1 MVSLPGSGHPVPVNP
16 LGVVVGLQGRDHGP
30 QKGEQRP
37 RPHGQ
42 GEPEGLA
49 DIPGQIGVHV
59 YGLALPPEVG
69 STVKAQSQGGGV
81 AVLTG
86 EPEDLQN
93 QQPLECPGMIVE
105 SQGPELAALQLAFE
119 VGRVTGP
126 VQTDSLAGASSR
138 AGAEPHRGEM
148 QNSRR
153 GDALRLQNLRV
164 RQGEYV

>member
-1 MVSLPGSGHPVPVNP
+1 M
-16 LGVVVGLQGRDHGP
+16 
-30 QKGEQRP
+30 
-37 RPHGQ
+37 
-42 GEPEGLA
+42 
-49 DIPGQIGVHV
+49 
-59 YGLALPPEVG
+59 
-69 STVKAQSQGGGV
+69 
-81 AVLTG
+81 LTG

-105 SQGPELAALQLAFE
+105 SIQGPELAALKLALE